1 MQNNPLS
8 TSRFRFPALRKSA
21 VKAGAEKPGAIAV
34 NGLIL
39 SLSVLKETA
48 DVIPFPAGSII
59 KGSVGGFLQVVDIIR
74 VIYATPI
81 SEEFSNTASFRPPSK
96 TSMTLIN

>member
-1 MQNNPLS
+1 MQNNPS
-8 TSRFRFPALRKSA
+8 SSSRFRFPAPRKSA
-21 VKAGAEKPGAIAV
+21 VMEKPGAIAV

-59 KGSVGGFLQVVDIIR
+59 KGSVGGFLQVVDIIQ